1 MRRGT
6 WSFSAFALLAM
17 TAAMGPALGGGY
29 AAPPTAATVARS
41 PHTQHH
47 ATDPQGWWA
56 WARYCVARARRRRY
70 R

>member
-1 MRRGT
+1 MRRGL
-6 WSFSAFALLAM
+6 WGFAACFVAAL
-17 TAAMGPALGGGY
+17 TAGGPSLG
-29 AAPPTAATVARS
+29 AHLPPPTTATVARS
-41 PHTQHH
+41 PHPQHH